1 MMNKTSP
8 SSNKSQSPDSGVTD
22 SLWEPSWWQWLISAL
37 SGTVETEKRIAWLK
51 KTREEAK
58 KQHEQ
63 RMNEL
68 NKQEE
73 EAKKTEE
80 EAKKQ
85 HEQRMNELRE
95 ETAKYSAIAQQ
106 IEKETE
112 QLKKENERLAV
123 LESKIEGLFSK
134 YGINSNP
141 AKPTEEP

>member
-1 MMNKTSP
+1 MMNKISP
-8 SSNKSQSPDSGVTD
+8 SSDKSPNPDSGVTD

-37 SGTVETEKRIAWLK
+37 SGTVETEKQIAWLK
-51 KTREEAK
+51 KTR
-58 KQHEQ
+58 
-63 RMNEL
+63 
-68 NKQEE
+68 E

-85 HEQRMNELRE
+85 HEQRMKELRE

-106 IEKETE
+106 IE
-112 QLKKENERLAV
+112 KENERLAV